1 MDQKKK
7 IMYLRDYIKWTK
19 QIDEY
24 KDSPSLANPNAWGF
38 KLLGKIQTPKLENL
52 GQPTAGSEGYSS
64 LRHDLLTKWARA
76 TWPFLKCLDAKIQIQ
91 LPNEDCRPHLDFLG
105 YYLEQVCESLP
116 GLKNISHSLHRPGI
130 DVWRLFVAID
140 DQIDGQRFVINNN
153 DWSWNAG
160 DCIRLNNW
168 QALHWTQNNS
178 QVARSIIKIT
188 GIKT

>member
-7 IMYLRDYIKWTK
+7 IMYLRDYIEWTK
-19 QIDEY
+19 QINEY
-24 KDSPSLANPNAWGF
+24 KDSPALADPEAWGF
-38 KLLGKIQTPKLENL
+38 KSLGKIQTPKLQNL

-64 LRHDLLTKWARA
+64 LRHDSLTKWARS

-91 LPNEDCRPHLDFLG
+91 SPNEECKPHLDFLG
-105 YYLEQVCESLP
+105 YYLEQVCDSLP
-116 GLKNISHSLHRPGI
+116 GLKNIPHSLHQPGI

-153 DWSWNAG
+153 DWAWKAG

-178 QVARSIIKIT
+178 RVARSIIKIT